1 MPNLKQL
8 KDNAGQLYALFSSI
22 TARSIAEP
30 LQSCCETDDAPSVK
44 RRMEE
49 LDFDVFGLQDAD
61 GVVKAYVERVDLVQG
76 RCGQYR
82 TPFKVAD
89 LVAESASLIR
99 ILQILRDQPRV
110 FVLTDNQVT
119 GIVTRGDL
127 QKTPVRIYLSG
138 LFSLLEMQLLRLVCE
153 YYPGDS
159 WKEKLEPGRLG
170 IAERLWD
177 SIQDSQ

>member
-1 MPNLKQL
+1 MPNLKHL
-8 KDNAGQLYALFSSI
+8 KDNAGQLHALFSSI
-22 TARSIAEP
+22 TASFIAEP
-30 LQSCCETDDAPSVK
+30 LQSCCETDDAPLVK

-61 GVVKAYVERVDLVQG
+61 GVVKAYVQRVDLAQG
-76 RCGQYR
+76 RCGQYH
-82 TPFKVAD
+82 TPFQVSD

-99 ILQILRDQPRV
+99 ILQILRGQPRV

-153 YYPGDS
+153 LLPRGFVEGKTGTGTS
-159 WKEKLEPGRLG
+159 RHGRAAVG
-170 IAERLWD
+170 